1 MQVILSR
8 SSFAEVLRDLRG
20 SGSICIPS
28 AVVPD
33 FVAFAASFGV
43 VVCGG
48 CLMKDYDNTVC
59 QWLYID

>member
-33 FVAFAASFGV
+33 FIAYCAGFGV
-43 VVCGG
+43 YPSGG
-48 CLMKDYDNTVC
+48 CLIQDYTGTVC
-59 QWLYID
+59 QWLYL

>member
-48 CLMKDYDNTVC
+48 ALMKDHDDTVC
-59 QWLYID
+59 QWLYIN